1 VLKGAVLNKMNN
13 GPTKVFEKGGTF
25 FEAPGCHHKV
35 SDNYSA
41 TEEAQILA
49 SLVVDTEIME
59 KGGVEALVE
68 IDEEYR

>member
-1 VLKGAVLNKMNN
+1 MND
-13 GPTKVFEKGGTF
+13 GPTKVFGKGGTW

-41 TEEAQILA
+41 TEEAQLLA
-49 SLVVDTEIME
+49 TFVIDSEVIE

-68 IDEEYR
+68 IDEEYLDAKV

>member
-1 VLKGAVLNKMNN
+1 MND
-13 GPTKVFEKGGTF
+13 GPTKVFEKGGTW

-41 TEEAQILA
+41 TEEAKLLA
-49 SLVVDTEIME
+49 TFVIDSEVVE